1 MNFEQSEINEPLK
14 LLLHPSYKIGMK
26 GYINLAVFGLYKLSP
41 FLVLVLVL
49 KIFKKRIHKKKNKFN
64 ISTSGQEK
72 NFEFSN
78 SSHLNS
84 DTCS

>member
-1 MNFEQSEINEPLK
+1 MNFEHSEINEPLK
-14 LLLHPSYKIGMK
+14 LLLHPSYKTGMK
-26 GYINLAVFGLYKLSP
+26 GYINLAVFGLYKLSR

-49 KIFKKRIHKKKNKFN
+49 KIFIKRIHKKKNRFN
-64 ISTSGQEK
+64 ISASGQEK

-84 DTCS
+84 DTSS